1 MGLHVIGAAV
11 LSTIKGMLN
20 SLPIFATSSIEIL
33 LTWDLAKFQHNR
45 LVSFHP

>member
-20 SLPIFATSSIEIL
+20 SLPIFATSSIGNTFNLGFPVVEKL
-33 LTWDLAKFQHNR
+33 
-45 LVSFHP
+45 